1 MVKIEVLIYISDK
14 IFLVFSKYSALQPKI
29 AVRFCLASA
38 QKCHGRVLLGD
49 PVAKTPCSQCRGPG
63 FDHWLRK

>member
-1 MVKIEVLIYISDK
+1 MVKIEVLIYILDR
-14 IFLVFSKYSALQPKI
+14 IFLIFSKYSVLQPKI
-29 AVRFCLASA
+29 TVRFCLASD
-38 QKCHGRVLLGD
+38 QKCHGSVFLGD